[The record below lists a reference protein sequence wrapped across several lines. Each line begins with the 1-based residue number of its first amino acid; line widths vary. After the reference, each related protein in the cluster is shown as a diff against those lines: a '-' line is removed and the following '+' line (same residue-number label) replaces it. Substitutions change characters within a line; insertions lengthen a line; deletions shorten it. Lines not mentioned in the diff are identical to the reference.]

1 MTNEKD
7 PDKIWVTISRTINMG
22 NYENYKLELGESRTV
37 LPDETPSKLRME
49 ISKQLTKEID
59 FVERKL
65 TK

>member
-1 MTNEKD
+1 MTNGKD

-22 NYENYKLELGESRTV
+22 NYESYKLELGESRTV

-49 ISKQLTKEID
+49 ISKQITKEID